1 MKNDLSGPSPANW
14 CLGNIM
20 HIDPRPGLSEE
31 SHYESDS
38 WHSEQVT
45 FLLVGT
51 KLQHA
56 VTAADTVWIPASDC
70 GYRICWVPPTRRAIP
85 AQSEKSPCGIERNC

>member
-1 MKNDLSGPSPANW
+1 
-14 CLGNIM
+14 M

-51 KLQHA
+51 TLQHA
-56 VTAADTVWIPASDC
+56 VTAADTVSMDPGKRLRVQDLLGATHEEGD
-70 GYRICWVPPTRRAIP
+70 TRPVRKVAM
-85 AQSEKSPCGIERNC
+85 RHRT